1 MMMMADQARHHH
13 DLLAAARGRVRTM
26 KRLRLVPSLL
36 VYALIVED
44 EATLLVGSFA
54 PSLALLP
61 RQAGRADGKKAGSR
75 TIASYT
81 PSSFEPSDG
90 SSVTKNEKY
99 GADESEW
106 REVYQRVAEHDP
118 TWFDAYVVHVLDTS
132 RSDDETPAPVL
143 LGASSV
149 VDPEINS
156 HGQQNSQSSS
166 GPSVDDLMAELA
178 RLDEDFRNARI
189 GHHQAAADAA
199 TATPAETTTPT
210 ATTEQDALDY
220 PPSKPQELELA
231 TAATVDKSEA
241 ASLEGDNSVDP
252 RGDIHQ
258 VSQAN
263 ADEAIEPEADVESRV
278 LEPTVLAGS
287 SRERM
292 PEIQASSVEGPEV
305 SRDDVPAVGAA
316 AVARSETPKAVS
328 PVTAATAS
336 ADDRVVVYRD
346 SSLQDSEYSTIPFAS
361 LEELGYREADVASLR
376 PEALELIV
384 TERLRRPR
392 SGVPDRWK
400 RDAGAIPRAA
410 GRRDADDLVSI
421 VAESDVKAFVERTS
435 SKEPPRTK
443 FDASTKSDLDPAT
456 SGRRSRVSDEKYASR
471 EESMSGRRDNID
483 APPRDKRV
491 DEPTDRK
498 APEPRSRGE
507 GRSRPIYS
515 GRPVRR
521 ERTAVSLQDP
531 PKQSAF
537 WPDIDT
543 FRNLLRDEASLRLRI
558 LGNDWAGVV
567 KDESDWRLDLYTRW
581 LWTLHHGVG
590 EPIVE
595 SRSDRMR
602 RMSYRSSAAVPPAPR
617 VRKPSS
623 SKSRGSSGGKRKRP
637 NPETI

>member
-1 MMMMADQARHHH
+1 
-13 DLLAAARGRVRTM
+13 M
-26 KRLRLVPSLL
+26 KRLRLLPSLL
-36 VYALIVED
+36 VYAMIVED

-61 RQAGRADGKKAGSR
+61 RQAGRANVKKAVAR
-75 TIASYT
+75 TT
-81 PSSFEPSDG
+81 PLSSSASFEPSDG

-99 GADESEW
+99 GADKSEL

-118 TWFDAYVVHVLDTS
+118 TWFDAYVVHVLDS
-132 RSDDETPAPVL
+132 PRDDETPPVL
-143 LGASSV
+143 LAASPV

-156 HGQQNSQSSS
+156 HGQQQIRQSSS
-166 GPSVDDLMAELA
+166 GPSIDDLTAELA
-178 RLDEDFRNARI
+178 RLDEDFRTSRTRI
-189 GHHQAAADAA
+189 GHRQSAADTA
-199 TATPAETTTPT
+199 TALSAETTTPR
-210 ATTEQDALDY
+210 ATTEPVVLEY

-231 TAATVDKSEA
+231 TVAVVDESDA
-241 ASLEGDNSVDP
+241 ASLEGDQDVDP

-258 VSQAN
+258 ELQAD
-263 ADEAIEPEADVESRV
+263 ADEAIEPEADVESRAP
-278 LEPTVLAGS
+278 EPTVLAGS
-287 SRERM
+287 SGERTA
-292 PEIQASSVEGPEV
+292 EIPASNVEGPEV
-305 SRDDVPAVGAA
+305 SSRASDDVPRVGAA
-316 AVARSETPKAVS
+316 AVARSETPKAAVS
-328 PVTAATAS
+328 PVSAATAS

-346 SSLQDSEYSTIPFAS
+346 SSRPNKEYSTIPFSS

-384 TERLRRPR
+384 KERLSRPR

-421 VAESDVKAFVERTS
+421 VAESDVKAFVERTD
-435 SKEPPRTK
+435 SKQPLRTK
-443 FDASTKSDLDPAT
+443 SDAPTKSDLDSAAP
-456 SGRRSRVSDEKYASR
+456 GRRSRVSDEKNLSR
-471 EESMSGRRDNID
+471 EESVSGRRNNRD
-483 APPRDKRV
+483 APSRDKRV

-521 ERTAVSLQDP
+521 ERTAVALQDP
-531 PKQSAF
+531 PKPSAF

-567 KDESDWRLDLYTRW
+567 KD
-581 LWTLHHGVG
+581 GVG

-623 SKSRGSSGGKRKRP
+623 SKSRGSSGRKRKRP
-637 NPETI
+637 NPETT